1 MTTAPGGQQ
10 MQWLLQLQPA
20 GAGLVP
26 TPASRPATIAAAT
39 AALGLGPVDWAIEVG
54 HAMATRITAEIPELS
69 GGPGPFLSLRMGTES
84 ATLRSLLRIVDPEV
98 PLPAITEEA
107 LVGDREF
114 VRRGV
119 TLDRVLRGVRLGHA
133 GMARAYMAACQQLV
147 PDEERVE
154 VMQQV
159 SERLFDYIDEFAG
172 SMATEYVTERDRW
185 VTSAAAAREEA
196 VRALIDGH
204 DDPPSAIPD
213 YDLSRA
219 HVGLLLW
226 FDPVRSDADTAE
238 LQRAAL
244 EVLRHWD
251 CTQTLVVPIGR
262 ARLWAWGSRR
272 SLPDHLQVNGHE
284 PDRPDVAMAYGSPG
298 AGLAGFRR
306 THREALAAERIHK
319 LAQPTEHRWA
329 TSYAQVEI
337 AALLTDDLPAAAA
350 FLRRH
355 LGPLAA
361 DTAPARDLRRTLLA
375 YLEQGNSPHL
385 AAQRLHVSRNT
396 VNYRIKR
403 VEELLGPDWR
413 ERSHPLQT
421 ALVVLRDI
429 GDDILWRESHPD
441 PLAPPAP

>member
-1 MTTAPGGQQ
+1 
-10 MQWLLQLQPA
+10 
-20 GAGLVP
+20 
-26 TPASRPATIAAAT
+26 
-39 AALGLGPVDWAIEVG
+39 
-54 HAMATRITAEIPELS
+54 
-69 GGPGPFLSLRMGTES
+69 
-84 ATLRSLLRIVDPEV
+84 
-98 PLPAITEEA
+98 
-107 LVGDREF
+107 
-114 VRRGV
+114 
-119 TLDRVLRGVRLGHA
+119 
-133 GMARAYMAACQQLV
+133 MAACQQLV
-147 PDEERVE
+147 PDDERVE

-172 SMATEYVTERDRW
+172 SMAAEFVIERDRW

-196 VRALIDGH
+196 VRALIEGH
-204 DDPPSAIPD
+204 DHVPSAIPD
-213 YDLSRA
+213 YDLTRA

-244 EVLRHWD
+244 EVLRYWD
-251 CTQTLVVPIGR
+251 CTHTLVVPIGR

-272 SLPDHLQVNGHE
+272 SLPDRLRVGAHK

-306 THREALAAERIHK
+306 THQEALAAERIHK
-319 LAQPTEHRWA
+319 PAQPEYRWA

-375 YLEQGNSPHL
+375 YLEHGNSPHL

-403 VEELLGPDWR
+403 VEELLGPYWR
-413 ERSHPLQT
+413 ERSHPLHT

-429 GDDILWRESHPD
+429 GDHILWHEPD
-441 PLAPPAP
+441 SDQPAPQP